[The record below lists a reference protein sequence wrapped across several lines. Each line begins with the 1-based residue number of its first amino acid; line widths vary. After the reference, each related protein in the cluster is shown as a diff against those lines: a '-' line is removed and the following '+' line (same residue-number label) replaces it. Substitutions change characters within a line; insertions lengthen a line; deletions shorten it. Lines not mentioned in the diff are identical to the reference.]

1 MNLNLDYDTR
11 GKVIF
16 RMQSFNMKKNRSV
29 RINIVGI
36 IDITGKDFVII

>member
-16 RMQSFNMKKNRSV
+16 RMQSFNIKKNQNKV
-29 RINIVGI
+29 LGLI
-36 IDITGKDFVII
+36 